1 VYYWLSQPRQL
12 VTLDFLD
19 ARGKVIRSF
28 TSQQDARVATDSV
41 RADSVKAARND
52 SIRAAGGTPDT
63 AVKSEARGEET
74 PEGDDGPPRRPPPP
88 RVANKAGLNMFAWNL
103 RYPDASTFE
112 NIILWAGGLNG
123 PAVLP
128 GTYSV
133 RLNVNGQHYTQ
144 PLTVLQDPRSTAT
157 PAELREQF
165 DLLMKIRD
173 RTSEANDAV
182 RTIRNVKWQL
192 ADRAKRMTGDRTA
205 AFSSVA
211 TSLSDKLS
219 TIEAEIY
226 QVKNQSGQDPL
237 NYPIRLN
244 NKIAALS
251 GVVGGTDAK
260 PTAQSY
266 VVFNDLSS
274 QLDRQ
279 LQTMRGAL
287 IILPSIN
294 ATLKAVGLP
303 AIVPSTDEIKTSVT
317 TPVAGDD
324 DAEVEH

>member
-1 VYYWLSQPRQL
+1 
-12 VTLDFLD
+12 
-19 ARGKVIRSF
+19 
-28 TSQQDARVATDSV
+28 
-41 RADSVKAARND
+41 
-52 SIRAAGGTPDT
+52 
-63 AVKSEARGEET
+63 
-74 PEGDDGPPRRPPPP
+74 
-88 RVANKAGLNMFAWNL
+88 VANKAGLNTFAWNL

-123 PAVLP
+123 PTVLP
-128 GTYSV
+128 GTYAV

-144 PLTVLQDPRSTAT
+144 PLTVVQDPRSTAT

-182 RTIRNVKWQL
+182 KTIRNVKWQL

-211 TSLSDKLS
+211 TNLSEKLS

-279 LQTMRGAL
+279 LQAMRGAL

-294 ATLKAVGLP
+294 ATLKAAGLP
-303 AIVPSTDEIKTSVT
+303 AIVPSTEEIKTPVT
-317 TPVAGDD
+317 TPAAADD
-324 DAEVEH
+324 DDEGEH